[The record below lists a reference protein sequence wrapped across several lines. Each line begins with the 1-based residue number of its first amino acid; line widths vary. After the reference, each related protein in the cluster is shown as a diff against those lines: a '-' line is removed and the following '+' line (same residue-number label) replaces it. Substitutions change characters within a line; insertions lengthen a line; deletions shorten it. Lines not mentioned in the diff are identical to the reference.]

1 MTVTQN
7 AICRILTNK
16 GKKIVLVFFRLQGF
30 RVRKESVKRLKSL
43 AATLKADS
51 TKSEEEIAET
61 LKRERRKAERELA
74 KFRKMVCFN
83 CR

>member
-1 MTVTQN
+1 MKT
-7 AICRILTNK
+7 
-16 GKKIVLVFFRLQGF
+16 
-30 RVRKESVKRLKSL
+30 L